1 MLMMVS
7 EITHDVK
14 VSVECAYSSKHSVEL
29 QDQFV
34 FFYHITIENLGDFS
48 VRLLRR
54 KWIIL
59 DAHGVE
65 RIVEGEGVVG
75 VQPSI
80 PSGYQ
85 HEYTSSCLMNTA
97 FGTMRG
103 HYTFER
109 LVDGVEFDVTIPL
122 FQLEVPYLLS

>member
-1 MLMMVS
+1 MMVS
-7 EITHDVK
+7 EITHDEGV
-14 VSVECAYSSKHSVEL
+14 VNVLTAANTVWNCRINL
-29 QDQFV
+29 C
-34 FFYHITIENLGDFS
+34 FYHITIENLRFFGAIAAQKVDYIRCS
-48 VRLLRR
+48 RS
-54 KWIIL
+54 
-59 DAHGVE
+59 E

-80 PSGYQ
+80 PSGDQ

-97 FGTMRG
+97 FGTMKG